1 MSNESWDQKYKIHRI
16 LLIDDEVAIYNNMKA
31 FFEDY
36 GYDIVIAH
44 NGRDGLEMFNS
55 NIPDLE

>member
-1 MSNESWDQKYKIHRI
+1 MSNESWDQKYEIHRI
-16 LLIDDEVAIYNNMKA
+16 LLIDDEVAICNNMKA

-55 NIPDLE
+55 NIPDLG